1 MQQASAA
8 YGCCAA
14 IQAKPRRHKIS
25 QDYHPLRVRV
35 TWVVHHACTSTCTAG
50 YLQLPAVAC
59 CPLVLVIILAEPIQ
73 RLPCVLH
80 CMSVVLIPQKWALS
94 FTATPTNK
102 KNSALPPEV
111 DVGTHLVTVAL
122 ADCWTGICPDVMP
135 SLTRDKVGTQG
146 TGEETVQARLHTLL
160 RRLQICG
167 AGSPRAGCMVRMGW
181 HACSGSMQL
190 AWQLPEGWE

>member
-1 MQQASAA
+1 M
-8 YGCCAA
+8 
-14 IQAKPRRHKIS
+14 
-25 QDYHPLRVRV
+25 
-35 TWVVHHACTSTCTAG
+35 
-50 YLQLPAVAC
+50 PAVYV
-59 CPLVLVIILAEPIQ
+59 CPLFPVIILAEPTQ
-73 RLPCVLH
+73 CLP
-80 CMSVVLIPQKWALS
+80 VVVHGCGAGFTGGGPFLSPQLP
-94 FTATPTNK
+94 TATP
-102 KNSALPPEV
+102 NSRNFGLLPEHH
-111 DVGTHLVTVAL
+111 VGTHLVTVTL
-122 ADCWTGICPDVMP
+122 ADGWTGICPDVMP